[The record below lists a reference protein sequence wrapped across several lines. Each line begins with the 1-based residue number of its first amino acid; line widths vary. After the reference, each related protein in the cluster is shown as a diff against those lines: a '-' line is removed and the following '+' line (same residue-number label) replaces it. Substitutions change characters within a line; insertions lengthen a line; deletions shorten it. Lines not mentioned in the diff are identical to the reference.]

1 MICVMCNRPRDTPAA
16 WAAGYPVGPKCAKK
30 RGLLPTVSRT
40 VKSDAVRVDERQM
53 DMFAAI
59 EKTK

>member
-1 MICVMCNRPRDTPAA
+1 
-16 WAAGYPVGPKCAKK
+16 
-30 RGLLPTVSRT
+30 LPTVSRT